1 VRQIGLRVA
10 ADDEASFVEARLSE
24 SDFRETMALFPS
36 FSLRMNRCRQPE
48 LMDKPGLDLSEHLQ
62 ALQGL
67 RRINRVSRTG
77 SVLWPAVARL
87 ARRKEVNGR
96 PVRVLDLASGGGDN
110 PIKLDRQARRAGL
123 NLEVEGCDISPQA
136 VDYAQKQARAHNAN
150 VRFFVLD
157 AVHDTLPSGYD
168 VLTCSLF
175 LHHLDETDAI
185 ALLRQMGNAARRLV
199 LVDDLVRSRWGYL
212 MAVVGCHLLSSS
224 RVVHVDGPI
233 SVAGAF
239 TPGEALSLAEQAGLR
254 GATLTRHWPQRYLLT
269 WNR

>member
-1 VRQIGLRVA
+1 
-10 ADDEASFVEARLSE
+10 
-24 SDFRETMALFPS
+24 MALFYPFS
-36 FSLRMNRCRQPE
+36 FTMSRCRQPE
-48 LMDKPGLDLSEHLQ
+48 LMDQPSLGRSEHLQ

-67 RRINRVSRTG
+67 RRINSVSRPS
-77 SVLWPAVARL
+77 SVLWAAIARL
-87 ARRKEVNGR
+87 ARQREVNGR
-96 PVRVLDLASGGGDN
+96 PVRVLDLATGGGDT
-110 PIKLDRQARRAGL
+110 PIELDRRARRAGL
-123 NLEVEGCDISPQA
+123 NLEIEGCDVNPQA

-157 AVHDTLPSGYD
+157 AVRDTLPSDYD

-185 ALLRQMGNAARRLV
+185 TLLRHMGNAARRLV

-212 MAVVGCHLLSSS
+212 LAVVGCHLLSGS
-224 RVVHVDGPI
+224 RVVHADGPI

-239 TPGEALSLAEQAGLR
+239 TPNEALSLAERAGLQ

>member
-1 VRQIGLRVA
+1 M
-10 ADDEASFVEARLSE
+10 
-24 SDFRETMALFPS
+24 TMALFPS
-36 FSLRMNRCRQPE
+36 FSFRMSRCRQPE
-48 LMDKPGLDLSEHLQ
+48 LMDQPGLDLTEHRQ

-67 RRINRVSRTG
+67 RRINNVSRPS
-77 SVLWPAVARL
+77 SVLWPAIARL
-87 ARRKEVNGR
+87 ARRKEANGR
-96 PVRVLDLASGGGDN
+96 PVRVLDLATGGGDT
-110 PIKLDRQARRAGL
+110 PIALDRRARRAGL
-123 NLEVEGCDISPQA
+123 NLEIEGCDINPQA
-136 VDYAQKQARAHNAN
+136 VDYAQEQARAHKAN

-157 AVHDTLPSGYD
+157 AVHDILPSDYD

-185 ALLRQMGNAARRLV
+185 TLLRQMGNAARRLV

-212 MAVVGCHLLSSS
+212 MAVVGCHLLSGS

-239 TPGEALSLAEQAGLR
+239 TPSEALSLAEQAGLQ

-269 WNR
+269 WNP